1 MPLIY
6 DLPLPPWRE
15 LRKVEE
21 RRRQLLLRLKSRKAR
36 VKLVG
41 EEEWELSRRATSNVV
56 GGVRWIKEFLSEW
69 NGVIVPRDVERRL
82 LVEVPAEQSRF
93 RV

>member
-56 GGVRWIKEFLSEW
+56 GVRWIKEFLCEW
-69 NGVIVPRDVERRL
+69 SGVIVPRDVERRL

>member
-36 VKLVG
+36 VELVG

-56 GGVRWIKEFLSEW
+56 GGVRWIKEFLCEW

-82 LVEVPAEQSRF
+82 LVEVPAEQSRL

>member
-56 GGVRWIKEFLSEW
+56 SGVRWIKKFLCEW